1 MKEPSPFEVAPREP
15 GEKAGVF
22 KKRREKRAAPREAAF
37 PATNVS

>member
-22 KKRREKRAAPREAAF
+22 KKRREKAGG
-37 PATNVS
+37 TS

>member
-22 KKRREKRAAPREAAF
+22 KNAGKSGQHLVKPLS
-37 PATNVS
+37 PQPT